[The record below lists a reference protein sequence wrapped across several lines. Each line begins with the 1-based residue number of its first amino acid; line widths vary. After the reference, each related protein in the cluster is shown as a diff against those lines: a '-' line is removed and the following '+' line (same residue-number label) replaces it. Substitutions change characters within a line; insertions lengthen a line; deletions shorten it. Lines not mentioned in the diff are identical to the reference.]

1 MYHTQTTGRNTGD
14 YVTIGCDDY
23 HNVRDVINMLNSM
36 QWPYLSGQ
44 WGSKIT
50 RLINTILFGRHA
62 MTSTT
67 SKKEKRPKNKLLR
80 LIIWGVIGIAAVL
93 LIIFV
98 GLPANQ
104 ARKQAQTMASYEL
117 AAVTRG
123 DLTATVGATGSVRAR
138 QSALLT
144 WGTSGSVEVVNGK
157 VGDLVQAG
165 DVLAS
170 LAQASLSQNLI
181 LAQADLVTA
190 QRNLASLQTSNTQR
204 TQAQVALVNA
214 EKSLASANATLT
226 SLQGSNRGG
235 TTADIENAQ
244 AKLTLAQQSVDQA
257 QSLYD
262 LYKDLPDTDSRKA
275 QAYTA
280 LYNAQQGLA
289 AAQNNVNYFTLAPS
303 GSDLDLAR
311 AKVALAQAQLED
323 AKREWIRLKDG
334 PDPSDVAAAQARVD
348 ATQAT
353 INMSRI
359 AAPFTGTI
367 TEADPMP
374 GDQVTPG
381 VTAFRLDDLSHLLI
395 DVQVSEVDINTVQ
408 VGQPVL
414 VTFDAVLG
422 SEYHGTVTAVAS
434 VGTSVQGVVDFTV
447 TVELDDADAAVKPG
461 MTAAV
466 TISVK
471 QLTGVLL
478 VPNRAV
484 RLVNNE
490 RVVYLIR
497 NGQVVQIPITLGAS
511 ADTLSEVFSG
521 DVSEGDQVILNPPA
535 NFTSGNG
542 GGGGP
547 FGGG

>member
-1 MYHTQTTGRNTGD
+1 M
-14 YVTIGCDDY
+14 
-23 HNVRDVINMLNSM
+23 
-36 QWPYLSGQ
+36 
-44 WGSKIT
+44 
-50 RLINTILFGRHA
+50 
-62 MTSTT
+62 
-67 SKKEKRPKNKLLR
+67 
-80 LIIWGVIGIAAVL
+80 
-93 LIIFV
+93 
-98 GLPANQ
+98 
-104 ARKQAQTMASYEL
+104 
-117 AAVTRG
+117 
-123 DLTATVGATGSVRAR
+123 
-138 QSALLT
+138 
-144 WGTSGSVEVVNGK
+144 
-157 VGDLVQAG
+157 
-165 DVLAS
+165 
-170 LAQASLSQNLI
+170 
-181 LAQADLVTA
+181 
-190 QRNLASLQTSNTQR
+190 
-204 TQAQVALVNA
+204 
-214 EKSLASANATLT
+214 
-226 SLQGSNRGG
+226 
-235 TTADIENAQ
+235 
-244 AKLTLAQQSVDQA
+244 
-257 QSLYD
+257 YD